1 MFSSN
6 QETSRQLRQAL
17 IELDLQVEH
26 CPEIFSAVEKL
37 TSHSFDVIAVD
48 WDEGA
53 EASFLLKTAR
63 ELKSN
68 QNAVTVAV
76 INDDA
81 SFPAAVFGVNVVL
94 RKPVLSDEIKYSLLT
109 CDEFLAGMRAWLARG
124 ETAAA
129 GRATLLPEK
138 SPAPRSA
145 GSDRISPEA
154 VAVESPSPGSPA
166 SCELP
171 ELGSYGGADLG
182 LFSQSGIQSL
192 FHSPGTVQAARKPRD
207 VSRFLL
213 IASGCVAFLAASYAF
228 SQPAARNPVAL
239 ALVKTYDRASRWIHR
254 PPAGDA
260 DDGDAGDEEAAD
272 YNPAETPRNRRIT
285 RIRITDA
292 RHGVSAETNSAGL
305 QAASYGAPG
314 GAPAEA
320 SQTQPFPIPNR
331 PRVPESLKSPAL
343 EHGAENAVAEMVV
356 PSRLAGMLQPVNL
369 TQDLAEKLLLERVVP
384 SYPVQAIQ
392 ARLQGPVVLQAWI
405 GRDGAIRE
413 LKLVRGSLLL
423 GKAAC
428 DAVKR
433 WRYRPYLQN
442 GRAVE
447 AQTFVTIDF
456 RLPAE
461 MEAVE
466 R

>member
-109 CDEFLAGMRAWLARG
+109 CDEFLAGMREWLARG

-129 GRATLLPEK
+129 ARATLLPEK
-138 SPAPRSA
+138 NPAPGTA
-145 GSDRISPEA
+145 GSDRISPEPFG
-154 VAVESPSPGSPA
+154 VEAPGLCAPA
-166 SCELP
+166 SSELP
-171 ELGSYGGADLG
+171 ELGCYDGAELG
-182 LFSQSGIQSL
+182 LFSHSGIQSL
-192 FHSPGTVQAARKPRD
+192 FHSPGTVQAVRKPRD
-207 VSRFLL
+207 LSRFLL

-254 PPAGDA
+254 PAAGDA
-260 DDGDAGDEEAAD
+260 DDGDGGDEEAAD
-272 YNPAETPRNRRIT
+272 YNPADTPRNGRIT

-305 QAASYGAPG
+305 QPGSYGAV
-314 GAPAEA
+314 GAPAGL
-320 SQTQPFPIPNR
+320 SQSQPFPIPGR

-343 EHGAENAVAEMVV
+343 EHSAENAVAEMVV

-433 WRYRPYLQN
+433 WRYKPYLQN

-461 MEAVE
+461 MEAVQ

>member
-109 CDEFLAGMRAWLARG
+109 CDEFLAGMREWLARG

-138 SPAPRSA
+138 NPEPRTA
-145 GSDRISPEA
+145 GSDRISPEP
-154 VAVESPSPGSPA
+154 VGVEPPGPCSPA
-166 SCELP
+166 SSELP
-171 ELGSYGGADLG
+171 ELGGYDGAELG

-192 FHSPGTVQAARKPRD
+192 FHSPGTLRAARKPRD
-207 VSRFLL
+207 LSRFLL

-254 PPAGDA
+254 PAAGDA

-272 YNPAETPRNRRIT
+272 YNPADTPRNGRIT

-305 QAASYGAPG
+305 QPASYGAV
-314 GAPAEA
+314 GAPAGL
-320 SQTQPFPIPNR
+320 SQSQPFPIPSR

-343 EHGAENAVAEMVV
+343 EHSAENAVAEMVV

-428 DAVKR
+428 EAVKR
-433 WRYRPYLQN
+433 WRYKPYLQN

-461 MEAVE
+461 MQAVQ